1 MVQPK
6 SGSKAETPAGER
18 IAKVIAR
25 AGICSR
31 RDAEKMIEAGRVVL
45 DGKTLT
51 SPAINVTPGQR
62 ITVDGKLLPKAMRT
76 RAFRYHKPRGLV
88 TTARDPQGRPT
99 VFDAL
104 PKELP
109 RVISIGRLD
118 INSEGLLLLTNDGD
132 LARRLELPSTGW
144 TRRYRVRL
152 NGTVTDAAL
161 AQLGKGMTVDDIR
174 YDKVKATLDR
184 KQGDNA
190 WLTMALKEGKN
201 REIRKLCEHFGW
213 RVNRL
218 IRVAYGPFQLGELPP
233 GAVDEIPAK
242 VIADQ
247 LGAV

>member
-1 MVQPK
+1 MKKPGGERQ
-6 SGSKAETPAGER
+6 ADTPDGER

-31 RDAEKMIEAGRVVL
+31 RDAEKMIEAGRVAL
-45 DGKTLT
+45 GGKTLT
-51 SPAINVTPGQR
+51 SPAINVTPDQR
-62 ITVDGKLLPKAMRT
+62 ILVDGKPLPRAART
-76 RAFRYHKPRGLV
+76 RVFRFHKPRGLV

-99 VFDAL
+99 VFEAL
-104 PKELP
+104 PKDLP

-161 AQLGKGMTVDDIR
+161 AQIGKGLTVDGVR
-174 YDKVKATLDR
+174 YDKVKAVLDR

-218 IRVAYGPFQLGELPP
+218 IRIAYGPFQLGELPA
-233 GAVDEIPAK
+233 GALDEVPAK

>member
-1 MVQPK
+1 MKKP
-6 SGSKAETPAGER
+6 GSERQADTPDGER

-31 RDAEKMIEAGRVVL
+31 RDAEKMIEAGRVAL

-51 SPAINVTPGQR
+51 SPAINVVPGQR
-62 ITVDGKLLPKAMRT
+62 ILVDGKPLPRAART
-76 RAFRYHKPRGLV
+76 RVFRFHKPRGLV

-104 PKELP
+104 PKDLP

-161 AQLGKGMTVDDIR
+161 AQMGKGLTVDGVR
-174 YDKVKATLDR
+174 YDKVKAVLDR

-218 IRVAYGPFQLGELPP
+218 IRIAYGPFQLGELPA
-233 GAVDEIPAK
+233 GALDEVPAK